1 MSPRAR
7 RVPAGRAGRLR
18 LRRSLATAV
27 RGADLLE
34 RKLRLLLDRER
45 MTRRAAEDAGLVW
58 RRKLAEAETWLVR
71 GVLLGG
77 ERALAE
83 AAPVERARVDVQWGA
98 LMGVRHPAAVGWTD
112 PVRSP
117 WERTPSNTALAH
129 AETAYRAAA
138 RAAAE
143 LAAHQAAAELLAS
156 EAVRTRQRLRALR
169 RHWIPRLQNELAAAE
184 LALEETE
191 HEEAVRRRWA
201 VGQGDPAAERPT
213 PGT

>member
-34 RKLRLLLDRER
+34 RKLRLLLDREHMAR
-45 MTRRAAEDAGLVW
+45 QAAEVAGGAW
-58 RRKLAEAETWLVR
+58 RQGLAEAETWLVR

-83 AAPVERARVDVQWGA
+83 AAPAERTRVEVQWGA
-98 LMGVRHPAAVGWTD
+98 LMGVRHPAAVSWTD

-117 WERTPSNTALAH
+117 QEQTPSNTALAH

-143 LAAHQAAAELLAS
+143 LAAHLASAELLGA
-156 EAVRTRQRLRALR
+156 EAVRTRQRVRALR
-169 RHWIPRLQNELAAAE
+169 RHWIPRLRDDLAAAE
-184 LALEETE
+184 LALEEAE

-201 VGQGDPAAERPT
+201 AGRGGP
-213 PGT
+213 